1 MGKVKT
7 SNPDKVPVGKLFAW
21 QTRPI
26 SLGAITIIFGY
37 LSLYC
42 TDMLGMPAALV
53 GTLLMVSK
61 IFDGITDLIAGWIV
75 DNTNTKLGKGRP
87 YELCL
92 IGVWVCTYALF
103 SASDGWSLTVK
114 SIWLFIMYTL
124 VWSIFSTMLNAA
136 ETTYIIRAFHSKDAI
151 TKVSAYGGIIVTVGC
166 MVVSVTLPMVIASVA
181 TTLSGWRLMILM
193 YGIPLLILGMV
204 RFFVVKEEKGDE
216 GDGEKE
222 ERVRVKDILKV
233 LVSNRY
239 VWLLGIASLVPQMI
253 TGMGASTYYFTW
265 VVGDLSLYSIIQFVS
280 ILSLIFLV
288 VMPQMMKRYSA
299 MQVVG
304 ISAAIGLVGYLI
316 QFFAG
321 TNLPLLV
328 VGSLLAGVASLPPSY
343 MRAVIIMQISDYNE
357 FNHSPRMEASLAAAV
372 NFLCKI
378 GTAVGSF
385 LVGVLLSAGG
395 YDGTAAVQT
404 ASAELMIR
412 VSYAIVPSIC
422 MVLVILSV
430 IAFRPLDKWAKEH
443 AQQEK

>member
-103 SASDGWSLTVK
+103 YASDGWSLTVK

-385 LVGVLLSAGG
+385 
-395 YDGTAAVQT
+395 
-404 ASAELMIR
+404 
-412 VSYAIVPSIC
+412 
-422 MVLVILSV
+422 
-430 IAFRPLDKWAKEH
+430 W
-443 AQQEK
+443 